1 MKRVPTLLASM
12 FALSLASTGCG
23 REEAAQQDTAP
34 AEEGPVTVAT
44 GFNGPMGVAIE
55 ADGTLW
61 VSDSGTGGDETVV
74 FPDPET
80 GQPADMPFGQTARL
94 VRIDPDGTRT
104 DVAMLPSFVMGTEAI
119 GTGHIT
125 LMDGTLYVTSGA
137 WGEGT
142 DAERLPNMASVLR
155 VDDDG
160 VTEVAETW
168 SLERDQN
175 PERAHLETH
184 PYGPKA
190 GPDGRLWLADAAGNT
205 LLSIDP
211 MSGDVE
217 LVATF
222 DVLPSPVANPA
233 RGDAME
239 TEPVPTNVAF
249 AGGATYVSLLP
260 GAPFAPGSGK
270 VVRVADDG
278 SVSDYATGFTM
289 LTDLQ
294 TGPDGSL
301 YAVSMA
307 QTGEQGPTPGSG
319 SVIRVAPGTSS
330 EVVLSGLSFPTAL
343 AFAANGDAYV
353 TINGVG
359 APGSGEVVR
368 YPGLA
373 AGM

>member
-1 MKRVPTLLASM
+1 MKRVPTLLAGA

-23 REEAAQQDTAP
+23 REEAGQQEATP

-44 GFNGPMGVAIE
+44 GFNGPMGVAVE

-61 VSDSGTGGDETVV
+61 VSDSGTGGDGTLA

-80 GQPADMPFGQTARL
+80 GQPGEMPFGPTARL
-94 VRIDPDGTRT
+94 VRIDPDGTQT
-104 DVAMLPSFVMGTEAI
+104 DVAMMPSFLLGAEAI
-119 GTGHIT
+119 GAGHIT
-125 LMDGTLYVTSGA
+125 LMNGALYVTSGA
-137 WGEGT
+137 WSDGT
-142 DAERLPNMASVLR
+142 GMERPEHMASVLR
-155 VDDDG
+155 VDDGG

-168 SLERDQN
+168 SLERDHN
-175 PERAHLETH
+175 PVTGLVETH

-211 MSGDVE
+211 TSGDVE

-222 DVLPSPVANPA
+222 DILPSPVANPA
-233 RGDAME
+233 RGNAME

-270 VVRVADDG
+270 VVRVAADG

-294 TGPDGSL
+294 TGPDGNL

-319 SVIRVAPGTSS
+319 SVIRVRQGTAS
-330 EVVLSGLSFPTAL
+330 ETILSGLSFPTAL

-359 APGSGEVVR
+359 APGSGEIVR